1 MSLQERAALSL
12 LRWMDP
18 EKAHDWAVTAFAK
31 GWAPQPGPVTSKL
44 LKTEICGLAL
54 PNPVG
59 LAAGFDKHGTAV
71 AGLCAAGFGAVEI
84 GGVTPRPQPGNPK
97 PRVFRLSGAHG
108 VINRY
113 GLNSDGAELVAER
126 LRDARANGLMT
137 VPVGLNLGAN
147 KDSEDWAA
155 DYAEVL
161 RICGAFVDYA
171 TVNVSSPNT
180 TGLRDLQ
187 GRAALWGV
195 LAGVF
200 ETRAI
205 LPRRIPIFV
214 KIAPDLTE
222 ADLED
227 IAEVAVES
235 ALDGIVA
242 TNTTVQRDGVSGRL
256 AQEQGGLSGRPLFDR
271 STEIL
276 RRLYHLTN
284 GKLPIIGVGGVEDAA
299 SAYAKICAG
308 ASALQLYTALTWGG
322 LSLVEKI
329 NQGLEN
335 RLLADGYDTIADA
348 VGSDAR

>member
-1 MSLQERAALSL
+1 MSLQERAALGL
-12 LRWMDP
+12 LRWLDP
-18 EKAHDWAVTAFAK
+18 EKAHDWAVTSFAK
-31 GWAPQPGPVTSKL
+31 GWAPQPGPITSAV
-44 LKTEICGLAL
+44 LKTDICGLAL
-54 PNPVG
+54 PNPLG
-59 LAAGFDKHGTAV
+59 LAAGFDKHGTAI
-71 AGLCAAGFGAVEI
+71 AGLCAAGFGAIEI
-84 GGVTPRPQPGNPK
+84 GGVTPNPQPGNPK
-97 PRVFRLSGAHG
+97 PRVFRLPSAHA

-113 GLNSDGAELVAER
+113 GLNSDGAEVVAER
-126 LRDARANGLMT
+126 LRAARAEGLMT

-147 KDSEDWAA
+147 KDSEDRAA

-161 RICGAFVDYA
+161 RLCGAFLDYA

-180 TGLRDLQ
+180 EGLRDLQ

-205 LPRRIPIFV
+205 LPRRIPILL

-227 IAEVAVES
+227 IAEVAMES

-242 TNTTVQRDGVSGRL
+242 TNTTVKRDGVSGRI
-256 AQEQGGLSGRPLFDR
+256 AQEQGGLSGRPLYQQ

-276 RRLYHLTN
+276 RRLYKLTK
-284 GKLPIIGVGGVEDAA
+284 GKLPIIGAGGIEDAET
-299 SAYAKICAG
+299 AYHKICAG

-329 NQGLEN
+329 NHGIEK
-335 RLLADGYDTIADA
+335 RLLADGFTNIAEA
-348 VGSDAR
+348 VGCDAR